1 MGVYTAARLDAL
13 SAKRR
18 GCRGQAL
25 KEEAGSNDEQQ
36 ADHGPELRFLV
47 DHFRKLADHLG
58 RSLED
63 TDWNRRREIIRS
75 LIERIEIGRPGLAI
89 IFRTPYSIAVPKD
102 NPIVLTLS
110 RE

>member
-1 MGVYTAARLDAL
+1 MTMRDL
-13 SAKRR
+13 SSLRSGTR
-18 GCRGQAL
+18 SQNPL
-25 KEEAGSNDEQQ
+25 KHRA
-36 ADHGPELRFLV
+36 ADHGRELRFLV

-58 RSLED
+58 RGLED
-63 TDWNRRREIIRS
+63 AGWNRRREIIRR

-89 IFRTPYSIAVPKD
+89 IFRAPYGIPVSKE